1 MKYLTYTEKS
11 FYVEPTN
18 ACNISCRMCFKDKF
32 DVKFLSFNDFK
43 FILEKLNCDFV
54 KLWGRGEPFLNKEI
68 YDMLDYCKEKDVK
81 TFITSNF
88 SSIDFDRKD
97 SLKKLDLLCVSLHSS
112 NSEIYK
118 KITGFDYFDQVLENI
133 KRFKEINDCDMY
145 CKSVVSS
152 LNEKDIDKFKE
163 LCEDLKVKWI
173 FTGIDFP
180 ENVSLDDLVELYPAN
195 TIYNR
200 YKPYSLE
207 TKIKRENCIQ
217 PNWPNVYCDGEVYT
231 CCKRGQHL
239 GNIFSDEFELDKEVI
254 KNAKRRK
261 LDNCKNCT
269 IC

>member
-1 MKYLTYTEKS
+1 M
-11 FYVEPTN
+11 
-18 ACNISCRMCFKDKF
+18 
-32 DVKFLSFNDFK
+32 
-43 FILEKLNCDFV
+43 
-54 KLWGRGEPFLNKEI
+54 
-68 YDMLDYCKEKDVK
+68 
-81 TFITSNF
+81 
-88 SSIDFDRKD
+88 
-97 SLKKLDLLCVSLHSS
+97 
-112 NSEIYK
+112 
-118 KITGFDYFDQVLENI
+118 DQI
-133 KRFKEINDCDMY
+133 KRFKEINDCDVY
-145 CKSVVSS
+145 CKSVISS

-180 ENVSLDDLVELYPAN
+180 ENILLDELVELYPTTERAN